1 VQLLCPTEICLERER
16 AVRWGLTFEAP
27 AAPAAPR
34 PDIVLDYE
42 ESMRPDLSIRTDV
55 YDPHAAAE
63 RVLFVIQRL
72 AGSPSRAGAS

>member
-1 VQLLCPTEICLERER
+1 
-16 AVRWGLTFEAP
+16 
-27 AAPAAPR
+27 
-34 PDIVLDYE
+34 VLDYE

>member
-1 VQLLCPTEICLERER
+1 
-16 AVRWGLTFEAP
+16 VRWGLTFEAP

-55 YDPHAAAE
+55 YDPHAATE
-63 RVLFVIQRL
+63 RVLVAIQRL
-72 AGSPSRAGAS
+72 AGSSSRVATS